1 MNKLAAFI
9 NFAMQINMAAPRFIY
24 HIANTSDWNSQSELP
39 EYESS
44 SLDNEGY
51 IHCSRYEQLPATLKR
66 FFSKNINKVCILK
79 IDTTLIN
86 VPLIYEAADDG
97 SGFFPHLFGAIAT
110 RAVVEILL
118 PPFAFMD
125 QQKEIA

>member
-1 MNKLAAFI
+1 
-9 NFAMQINMAAPRFIY
+9 MAAPRFIY
-24 HIANTSDWNSQSELP
+24 HIAITSDWNSQAELP
-39 EYESS
+39 EYEAS

-51 IHCSRYEQLPATLKR
+51 IHCSRFEQLPATLKR
-66 FFSKNINKVCILK
+66 FFSKNIDKVCILK

-110 RAVVEILL
+110 RAIIEILM
-118 PPFAFMD
+118 PPFDFMD
-125 QQKEIA
+125 QQKAIA